1 MFGSTILDVLI
12 GLVTVFLV
20 LSLAATALRE
30 VIETV
35 LKTRAVLLE
44 RAIRE
49 MLGDADGGDLVRRF
63 YQHPLIY
70 PLHRNDD
77 AASEPRLLGHNL
89 PTYIPS
95 ATFSATVL
103 DMAVR
108 GVRAGPYAAAHTAP
122 ILTVDELRRA
132 VARIPSARLRHAL
145 STAIDQANGD
155 LARLRRNLEAW
166 FDATMGRISGRYRR
180 QTQVYLF
187 AIGVLLAASLNVNTV
202 AIANHLWV
210 NPAARQQ
217 MVSAAERMRTD
228 TTYQRL
234 LGDTAAAAERQRR
247 AYQDFSALDLPI
259 GWNRMPPRP
268 AGTGSFDY
276 YFQIVIGIA
285 ITALA
290 IMLGAPFWFDAL
302 NKFMVVRSTVKPQEK
317 APEEGSKDRQAAIA
331 PQVLFGDYVAAAQQ
345 VGSGGA
351 QPADSSRAGGV
362 TAPVPGFVDY
372 APRRWAFGD
381 PDEGVL

>member
-30 VIETV
+30 AIETV

-49 MLGDADGGDLVRRF
+49 MLDDGDSGDLVRRF

-70 PLHRNDD
+70 PLHRNED
-77 AASEPRLLGHNL
+77 AASQPRLLGHNL

-95 ATFSATVL
+95 ATFSAAIL

-132 VARIPSARLRHAL
+132 VGRLPSVRLQHAL

-155 LARLRRNLEAW
+155 SAQLRKNLEAW

-202 AIANHLWV
+202 TIANHLWV
-210 NPAARQQ
+210 SPAAREQ
-217 MVSAAERMRTD
+217 MVSLAERLRTD

-234 LGDTAAAAERQRR
+234 LTDTGAVAERQRR
-247 AYQDFSALDLPI
+247 AYQDWSTLDLPI
-259 GWNRMPPRP
+259 GWNRLPPRP
-268 AGTGSFDY
+268 SRTGAFDY

-290 IMLGAPFWFDAL
+290 VMLGAPFWFDAL
-302 NKFMVVRSTVKPQEK
+302 NKFMVVRSTVKPQDK
-317 APEEGSKDRQAAIA
+317 APEEGSKDKQQPITPQA
-331 PQVLFGDYVAAAQQ
+331 LFGEYLAAAQR
-345 VGSGGA
+345 VAWGGA
-351 QPADSSRAGGV
+351 QPTASPRALDAAE
-362 TAPVPGFVDY
+362 TIPSFVDY
-372 APRRWAFGD
+372 TPRRWAFGD
-381 PDEGVL
+381 PDEGIL